1 MSRRSGK
8 RLWGWIVIAALVFSQ
23 LAVAAHA
30 CPIDAQAT
38 AVQAIAATSGCDDM
52 ADGMTTICNS
62 HCHDASKTQ
71 PALDLILAP
80 PAFTVAL
87 HPYLAA
93 PEAQGSQLE
102 PSLQRATAPPLNL
115 SHCVLRI

>member
-1 MSRRSGK
+1 MSRRSGRK
-8 RLWGWIVIAALVFSQ
+8 LWGWIVIAALAFAQ

-52 ADGMTTICNS
+52 ADGMTTVCNS

-71 PALDLILAP
+71 SAFDVALVQP
-80 PAFTVAL
+80 VFTVAL
-87 HPYLAA
+87 HPYLVP
-93 PEAQGSQLE
+93 PEAQGSPLE
-102 PSLQRATAPPLNL
+102 PSLQRATSPPLNL